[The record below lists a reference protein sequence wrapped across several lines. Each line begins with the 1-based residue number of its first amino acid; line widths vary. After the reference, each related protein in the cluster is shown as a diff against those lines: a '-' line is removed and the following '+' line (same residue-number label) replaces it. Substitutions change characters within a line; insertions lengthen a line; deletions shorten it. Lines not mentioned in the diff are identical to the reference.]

1 MKTRL
6 LFVFGTRPEGIKLG
20 PLIQEFRKYPA
31 LFELIV
37 CVTGQH
43 QEMLAPVLTLFAIS
57 PDYDLAV
64 MKEGQDLYD
73 ITARILVSM
82 RDVLTKS
89 KPSVVFVHG
98 DTVTSTTA
106 ALAAFYQKIDVA
118 HVEAGL
124 RTGNRYSPW
133 PEETYRQLT
142 GRLATFHFAPTLQA
156 KENLLKEG
164 VQQQQIIVTGNT
176 VIDALQT
183 IVRCIGGNDAI
194 QSGLMDTIC
203 RAGYD
208 VQRLKPGKRLV
219 LITGHRRENF
229 GQGILNI
236 CCALK
241 SLSVRYPDTD
251 FVYPVHLNPAIQEPV
266 RKTLGSPEI
275 DNIFLISPLD
285 YLSFVYLMKAAHVI
299 LTDSGGI
306 QEEAPSLGKPVLV
319 MRDTTERPEAIRAG
333 TVKLVGTE
341 PGQIIAAT
349 SELLDDASA
358 YERMAS
364 AQNPFGDGT
373 ASAKIVAYFRQIE
386 ERKRLCYQA

>member
-20 PLIQEFRKYPA
+20 PLIQEFRKYPS
-31 LFELIV
+31 LFEPII

-43 QEMLAPVLTLFAIS
+43 KEMLEPVLSLFAIK
-57 PDYDLAV
+57 PDYNLAV

-73 ITARILVSM
+73 ITALILVRL
-82 RDVLTKS
+82 RDVLTAS
-89 KPSVVFVHG
+89 KPDVVFVHG

-106 ALAAFYQKIDVA
+106 ALAAFYQKIAVA

-142 GRLATFHFAPTLQA
+142 GRLATYHFAPTTRAQN
-156 KENLLKEG
+156 NLLAEG
-164 VQQQQIIVTGNT
+164 VQHQQIIITGNT

-183 IVRCIGGNDAI
+183 IIRRIETDNTVEAGLISAI
-194 QSGLMDTIC
+194 CL
-203 RAGYD
+203 AGYN
-208 VQRLKPGKRLV
+208 VHRLKQGKRLV

-241 SLSVRYPDTD
+241 TLSARYPDTD
-251 FVYPVHLNPAIQEPV
+251 FVYPVHLNPSVQEPV
-266 RKTLGSPEI
+266 WQTLGSPQI

-285 YLSFVYLMKAAHVI
+285 YLSFVYLMKAAYLL

-319 MRDTTERPEAIRAG
+319 MRETTERPEAIDAG
-333 TVKLVGTE
+333 TVKLVGTD
-341 PGQIIAAT
+341 PAQIIAST
-349 SELLDDASA
+349 SLLLSDARA
-358 YERMAS
+358 YERMAQ
-364 AQNPFGDGT
+364 AKNPFGDGT
-373 ASAKIVAYFRQIE
+373 ASAKIVAHFRQD
-386 ERKRLCYQA
+386 QGA

>member
-20 PLIQEFRKYPA
+20 PLIQEFRKYPS
-31 LFELIV
+31 LFELII

-43 QEMLAPVLTLFAIS
+43 KEMLAPVLDLFAIR
-57 PDYDLAV
+57 PDYDLAI
-64 MKEGQDLYD
+64 MRDGQDLYD
-73 ITARILVSM
+73 LTARMLVLL
-82 RDVLTKS
+82 RDVLTAS
-89 KPSVVFVHG
+89 RPAVVFVHG

-106 ALAAFYQKIDVA
+106 ALAAFYQKIEVA

-142 GRLATFHFAPTLQA
+142 GRLATFHFAPTQQA
-156 KENLLKEG
+156 RANLLNEG
-164 VQQQQIIVTGNT
+164 IQQQHITVTGNT
-176 VIDALQT
+176 VIDALRA
-183 IVRCIGGNDAI
+183 IVCRIDTDNNLATELCTTI
-194 QSGLMDTIC
+194 QS
-203 RAGYD
+203 AGYD
-208 VQRLKPGKRLV
+208 MDRLRRGKRLV

-241 SLSVRYPDTD
+241 TLSARYPDID
-251 FVYPVHLNPAIQEPV
+251 FVYPVHFNPAIREPV
-266 RKTLGSPEI
+266 QQTLGSHPG
-275 DNIFLISPLD
+275 DAIFLISPLD
-285 YLSFVYLMKAAHVI
+285 YLSFVYLMKASHLI

-319 MRDTTERPEAIRAG
+319 MRDTTERPEAIEAG

-341 PGQIIAAT
+341 PGQIVAAT
-349 SELLDDASA
+349 SELLDNAPA
-358 YERMAS
+358 YETMAT

-373 ASAKIVAYFRQIE
+373 ASAKIVDHFRQN
-386 ERKRLCYQA
+386 QAV

>member
-20 PLIQEFRKYPA
+20 PLIQEFRKYPS
-31 LFELIV
+31 LFELLI

-43 QEMLAPVLTLFAIS
+43 KEMVAPVLELFAIK

-82 RDVLTKS
+82 RDVLTDS
-89 KPSVVFVHG
+89 KPNVVVVHG

-142 GRLATFHFAPTLQA
+142 SRMATFHFAPTQRA
-156 KENLLKEG
+156 RENLLAEG
-164 VQQQQIIVTGNT
+164 IHYQQITVTGNT

-183 IVRCIGGNDAI
+183 IVRRIETDDAI
-194 QSGLMDTIC
+194 EADLINTIC
-203 RAGYD
+203 LAGYK
-208 VQRLKPGKRLV
+208 VHRLKRGKRLV

-241 SLSVRYPDTD
+241 TLSVRYSDTD
-251 FVYPVHLNPAIQEPV
+251 FVYPVHLNPTIQEPV
-266 RKTLGSPEI
+266 WQTLGAQQL

-285 YLSFVYLMKAAHVI
+285 YLSFVYLMKAAYVI

-319 MRDTTERPEAIRAG
+319 MRDTTERPEAIEAG

-341 PGQIIAAT
+341 PDQIIAAT
-349 SELLDDASA
+349 SELLDNTLA
-358 YERMAS
+358 YETMAK

-386 ERKRLCYQA
+386 ERKELCYQV

>member
-31 LFELIV
+31 LFELLV

-43 QEMLAPVLTLFAIS
+43 KEMLEPVLALFAIK

-73 ITARILVSM
+73 LTALILVRL
-82 RDVLTKS
+82 RDVLTHS
-89 KPSVVFVHG
+89 QPTVVVVHG

-133 PEETYRQLT
+133 PEEMYRQVT
-142 GRLATFHFAPTLQA
+142 GRLAAFHFAPTA
-156 KENLLKEG
+156 RARENLLAEG
-164 VQQQQIIVTGNT
+164 IPHQQIIVTGNT

-183 IVRCIGGNDAI
+183 IVRRMETDSAVQAELITTIGV
-194 QSGLMDTIC
+194 
-203 RAGYD
+203 AGYD
-208 VQRLKPGKRLV
+208 VHRLDQGKRLV
-219 LITGHRRENF
+219 LVTGHRRENF

-236 CCALK
+236 CAALK
-241 SLSVRYPDTD
+241 ILSVRYPDHD

-266 RKTLGSPEI
+266 WQALGSEPI

-285 YLSFVYLMKAAHVI
+285 YLSFVYLMKAAYLI

-319 MRDTTERPEAIRAG
+319 MREATERPEAVEAG

-341 PGQIIAAT
+341 PGQLIEAT
-349 SELLDDASA
+349 SLLLSDALA
-358 YERMAS
+358 YGKMAQ

-373 ASAKIVAYFRQIE
+373 ASAKIVAYFRQHQGE
-386 ERKRLCYQA
+386 

>member
-31 LFELIV
+31 LFELLV

-43 QEMLAPVLTLFAIS
+43 RQMLEPVLALFAIK

-73 ITARILVSM
+73 LTALILVRM
-82 RDVLTKS
+82 RDVLTDCQ
-89 KPSVVFVHG
+89 PAVVFVHG

-106 ALAAFYQKIDVA
+106 ALAAFYQKITVA

-133 PEETYRQLT
+133 PEEMYRQLT
-142 GRLATFHFAPTLQA
+142 GRLATFHFAPTDRAQ
-156 KENLLKEG
+156 ENLLAEG
-164 VQQQQIIVTGNT
+164 VPQSQIFVTGNT

-183 IVRCIGGNDAI
+183 IVRRIETDGAIEAELITTIG
-194 QSGLMDTIC
+194 L
-203 RAGYD
+203 AGYD
-208 VQRLKPGKRLV
+208 VHRLKRGKRLV

-241 SLSVRYPDTD
+241 TLSARYPDHD
-251 FVYPVHLNPAIQEPV
+251 FVYPVHLNPAIQGPV
-266 RKTLGSPEI
+266 WQTLGSQQI

-285 YLSFVYLMKAAHVI
+285 YLSFVYLMKAAYLI

-319 MRDTTERPEAIRAG
+319 MRETTERPEAVAAG

-341 PGQIIAAT
+341 PGQLIAAT
-349 SELLDDASA
+349 SLLLSDARA
-358 YERMAS
+358 YETMAQ
-364 AQNPFGDGT
+364 AKNPFGDGT
-373 ASAKIVAYFRQIE
+373 ASAKIVAFFRQH
-386 ERKRLCYQA
+386 QQPV